1 MIGSD
6 KLRRLFPGLAA
17 ADLDAWIVDR
27 WVRPA
32 GNPGAYRFREIDVAR
47 IRLIAE
53 LRDDLA
59 IGPEE
64 IPLVLSLLDQLHH
77 ARRRIR
83 LLRDVIDMQPDDVRQ
98 AIRNG
103 LIARIGTS
111 SPDR

>member
-6 KLRRLFPGLAA
+6 ELRRLFPGLAA
-17 ADLDAWIVDR
+17 ADLDAWIADR
-27 WVRPA
+27 WVRPE

-53 LRDDLA
+53 LREDLA
-59 IGPEE
+59 IGQDA

-77 ARRRIR
+77 VRRRIR